1 MRRPNYLFCLLV
13 DLLPLC
19 VPLNAGVSVYDGLE
33 EVDVWVRF
41 VPRPG
46 KNIIEAGLLTN
57 LAVFAG
63 ANSSHKL
70 VIGLQAAL
78 IELTDTIAVIVH
90 YIQLVPKSELGGV
103 DGWADLNPP
112 GKLIAEVI
120 KN

>member
-1 MRRPNYLFCLLV
+1 MRCSNHLFCLLV

-41 VPRPG
+41 VPHPR
-46 KNIIEAGLLTN
+46 KSIIEAGLLTN

-63 ANSSHKL
+63 SNSCHKL

-78 IELTDTIAVIVH
+78 RELTDAVAVITF
-90 YIQLVPKSELGGV
+90 
-103 DGWADLNPP
+103 N
-112 GKLIAEVI
+112 
-120 KN
+120 